1 MNKDHAIVEA
11 RAEYTK
17 QLKSLVFEPIF
28 HVIHEIYKDVL
39 INTKHSKDNLINFQK
54 HLQQIPLWNQSVID
68 VNVKKISNKCEFIDD
83 LIAAIFISNVKILT
97 SVKIGKDK
105 KKIDI
110 TMPKVDRFLHKLFIN
125 SAKNVYENPH
135 VFQKQDKKTHT
146 FIFIEN
152 AVDETIRTMLPFQN
166 ILQSYLGKTL
176 NESDSDSESEPEPEP
191 ESDSESEAES
201 EAEPEPDFGSK
212 KEDENTLD
220 DHETNEQFNNND
232 MFKPPNTTEPEE
244 CNENVTG
251 FFDKP
256 QPSEDIKSV
265 PIPNTNNIN
274 KPHKQ
279 MFFPDAAD
287 DEL

>member
-39 INTKHSKDNLINFQK
+39 MNSKQSKDNLINFQK

-125 SAKNVYENPH
+125 SAKNIYENPH
-135 VFQKQDKKTHT
+135 VFQKPDKKTQT

-176 NESDSDSESEPEPEP
+176 NESDSDSDSEPEPEP
-191 ESDSESEAES
+191 EPELESESES
-201 EAEPEPDFGSK
+201 EPDLDPK
-212 KEDENTLD
+212 KEDENTL
-220 DHETNEQFNNND
+220 ENNEQFNDND
-232 MFKPPNTTEPEE
+232 MFKPPSTIETEP
-244 CNENVTG
+244 CDENLTG

-256 QPSEDIKSV
+256 SEEIKSV
-265 PIPNTNNIN
+265 PIPNANSIN

-287 DEL
+287 DE